1 MGTKLLIFAGL
12 LILFATGT
20 GLTLT
25 YLFGRKEEKRKSLS
39 DTLKMYDTTPKKSFF
54 LKREFVSAKE
64 TLVDTD
70 QAGEIPRLIV
80 KCVIGVTIGIFAAFV
95 LFGSILLAVIFASGT
110 VEDMTGGFGA
120 NGLAGVNG
128 SPVAGLV
135 VEIVL
140 TFIFVLTILGV
151 TSEKAGHGSFGGL
164 VIGLT
169 LVRHEVANPNRLIH
183 EDLTMT
189 GPGEAHML

>member
-20 GLTLT
+20 GFTLT

-95 LFGSILLAVIFASGT
+95 LFGSILLAVIF
-110 VEDMTGGFGA
+110 
-120 NGLAGVNG
+120 
-128 SPVAGLV
+128 
-135 VEIVL
+135 
-140 TFIFVLTILGV
+140 
-151 TSEKAGHGSFGGL
+151 
-164 VIGLT
+164 GLT
-169 LVRHEVANPNRLIH
+169 GFMVPLWRLKFYKNKHKKYLARQLESATFLISTTYIRGGNI
-183 EDLTMT
+183 E
-189 GPGEAHML
+189 EAINENNDDYGSI